1 MMPRSKVIISIV
13 NREEVLLAELYDPG
27 RNHKLH
33 IPVGGGVEF
42 GETIHEAAVRELQ
55 EELGIRAELEFLSF
69 NENFFE
75 YDNTPGHEIV
85 FHFLGRIDD
94 STRANLPVHGI
105 ESNGESFPIRWYSV
119 EDLYNIRERMVP
131 QAVFGEIVSGLT

>member
-1 MMPRSKVIISIV
+1 MMPRSKVIISIL
-13 NREEVLLAELYDPG
+13 NRGEVLLAEFYDPG
-27 RNHKLH
+27 INCKLH

-55 EELGIRAELEFLSF
+55 EELGIGADLEFLSF

-75 YDNTPGHEIV
+75 YDKKPGHEIV

-94 STRANLPVHGI
+94 STRANLPAQGT

-119 EDLYNIRERMVP
+119 EDLYNIRDRVVP
-131 QAVFGEIVSGLT
+131 QAVFDEIVRRLT